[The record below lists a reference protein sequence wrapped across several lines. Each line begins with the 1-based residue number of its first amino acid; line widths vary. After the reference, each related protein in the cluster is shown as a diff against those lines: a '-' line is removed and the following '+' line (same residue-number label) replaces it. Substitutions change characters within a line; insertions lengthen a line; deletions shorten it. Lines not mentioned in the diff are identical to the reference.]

1 MAQPIDLR
9 FPMGGLNRRYGYQS
23 QPPFTTPD
31 CNNVRPITGADR
43 RARGGSRPGLSKVN
57 ASQFGSSGSDR
68 PFQFITS
75 VSAIDN
81 ERGIYDP
88 FNGTSLSADWTTMFG
103 LPPTVSGGALET
115 PVGGSFRI
123 RRTTDVPATSS
134 VQSVEIEVVN
144 GQDMEYRIAIRGT
157 GTSLATFHGLEIR
170 FRFAFDYLASNTYYI
185 DVYEYHG
192 AGAVSVSS
200 NSYTDPGTPATTALL
215 KVVTTGS
222 GFAQCKAYFRGVE
235 KETCDATSSVGA
247 GMATHIQA
255 QDNLGSQI
263 ARVNSAT
270 LTWEN
275 PNDRTRNIWVCQGNL
290 YVERESIVRGFTSQY
305 TSDSRWIAH
314 TQYRGD
320 LYTMGTQGLKYD
332 YVLDY
337 PTAWTAS
344 VGTLP
349 TANILATWQD
359 RVVAAEQ
366 HAVYLSRS
374 GDPRDWDTG
383 ADETDEGRAV
393 ALTTLEETG
402 DWVTALIPAS
412 RDVLLVA
419 KSRSIYALL
428 GNPAAGGQV
437 IRISHNI
444 GILNP
449 HAWCKSPDGVIY
461 FMSYDGLYAMA
472 GPQAMPQPLL
482 QNIDPQLRPD
492 PDTDTGT
499 LVYDQF
505 AEGVHIFGVESNNT
519 VGDYF
524 YHTPTGS
531 LWPFSIPSSMA
542 MRSIGG
548 AAAVETTSLAGSR
561 IWIGCKDGYLRRFDT
576 AATNDDGTAIT
587 SYVTIGPILLG
598 DPLTDGRMDTLDCI
612 LTNGSGVVSWEMRVG
627 SSGYAAYSAASAMV
641 SGTFSQNRNV
651 KSRPWVGGNAATI
664 KLSSTAIWSMEQLI
678 GTRSLMGPTRL

>member
-1 MAQPIDLR
+1 
-9 FPMGGLNRRYGYQS
+9 MGGLNRRYGYQS

-81 ERGIYDP
+81 NRGLLDP
-88 FNGTSLSADWTTMFG
+88 FTGSSLSSDWVLSTGTT
-103 LPPTVSGGALET
+103 PTVTGGYLDGS
-115 PVGGSFRI
+115 GGSFII
-123 RRTTDVPATSS
+123 RRTPSIPQSS
-134 VQSVEIEVVN
+134 VQTIEIDVAPGN
-144 GQDMEYRIAIRGT
+144 SLEYVIHVKTSGSGASLDGLRIKIVFAADYLVSLSYTIDVKEYHSGSETAVSST
-157 GTSLATFHGLEIR
+157 GYTDSGSSNATF
-170 FRFAFDYLASNTYYI
+170 
-185 DVYEYHG
+185 
-192 AGAVSVSS
+192 
-200 NSYTDPGTPATTALL
+200 
-215 KVVTTGS
+215 KVTTTGS
-222 GFAQCKAYFRGVE
+222 GYAQSKIYWRDTATE
-235 KETCDATSSVGA
+235 KETRDGTSAFSGWNAEIGTNTSGSTKIYEARIYWNDTGDRVR
-247 GMATHIQA
+247 
-255 QDNLGSQI
+255 NL
-263 ARVNSAT
+263 
-270 LTWEN
+270 
-275 PNDRTRNIWVCQGNL
+275 WVCQGNL
-290 YVERESIVRGFTSQY
+290 YVERNGIVRGFPSQY

-320 LYTMGTQGLKYD
+320 LYTMGTQGLKYS
-332 YVLDY
+332 YVDDY

-344 VGTLP
+344 VGSLP
-349 TANILATWQD
+349 VANILVTWQD

-383 ADETDEGRAV
+383 ADETDEGRSI

-482 QNIDPQLRPD
+482 QNIDPQIRPD

-505 AEGVHIFGVESNNT
+505 AEGVHIFGVESNNAI
-519 VGDYF
+519 GDFF
-524 YHTPTGS
+524 YHAPTNS

-612 LTNGSGVVSWEMRVG
+612 LTNGSGAVSWEMRVG

-641 SGTFSQNRNV
+641 SGSFSQNRNV